1 MNTSHGID
9 QVDRYLRELSA
20 ALSGLSANDRDEV
33 VAGIREHIDAALS
46 SIERP
51 SADDI
56 DRVLR
61 HLGDPLAIA
70 AETTGR
76 LPLRPA
82 ESLPMLERDW
92 IPAATVL
99 SLIMGTLFFWAVVP
113 LVLWLLGL
121 VLLWISPLWHLGEKI
136 LGTLAFPAVIL
147 AIACRASSR
156 SARPAAN
163 ACRTL
168 QSSKTTHT
176 NRSCTALRMAAR
188 SGCQS
193 PLAWWSSSEFSWSS
207 RSCSGDAGWH
217 AFHVESAPSMN
228 SPSRTRGA
236 CSRACPETV
245 RA

>member
-76 LPLRPA
+76 LPPRPA

-147 AIACRASSR
+147 AIALPGFFAF
-156 SARPAAN
+156 
-163 ACRTL
+163 
-168 QSSKTTHT
+168 
-176 NRSCTALRMAAR
+176 
-188 SGCQS
+188 
-193 PLAWWSSSEFSWSS
+193 SSSGGECVS
-207 RSCSGDAGWH
+207 DA
-217 AFHVESAPSMN
+217 AVVEDDSYQQILH
-228 SPSRTRGA
+228 
-236 CSRACPETV
+236 CPEDGGTQWLPV
-245 RA
+245 SLGLVVIIGILVVVAVMLWRRGLARVPR